1 MRSVN
6 TCCNKVDAG
15 PWNLHALL
23 LDPGHL
29 LGVHLPRDVVVPD
42 KDYLL
47 VVSSPFLKKK
57 IVSDVFTKRLFMQST
72 LALTIEKAAEETHS
86 FSQSSYCNTPPPLPF
101 ITVTVFALS
110 SRPSMTVQ

>member
-1 MRSVN
+1 VRSVN

-29 LGVHLPRDVVVPD
+29 LGVHLPRDVVVAD

-57 IVSDVFTKRLFMQST
+57 IVSDVFHKTSFYAK
-72 LALTIEKAAEETHS
+72 HS
-86 FSQSSYCNTPPPLPF
+86 GSHHRE
-101 ITVTVFALS
+101 S
-110 SRPSMTVQ
+110 SRRNPQFFSVVLL